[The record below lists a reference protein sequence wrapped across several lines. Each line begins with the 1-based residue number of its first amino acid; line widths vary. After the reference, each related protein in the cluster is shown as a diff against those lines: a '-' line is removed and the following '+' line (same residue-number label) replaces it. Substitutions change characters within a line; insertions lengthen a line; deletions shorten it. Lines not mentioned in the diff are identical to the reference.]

1 MNTINLKY
9 NLMKNQNSALIPE
22 EEKLS
27 FTQFIQKTQEETI
40 RVQNLL
46 DSIENESS
54 KKNSLLQSRSKFFQK
69 SADTTKVK
77 VSDLD
82 QEILNVQNRIL
93 SQKKQICQQKFDDQQ
108 ALRKL
113 KILEQDLQHSQQKYN
128 SAVSKNRLIRDNID
142 ILRKDQKIFK
152 DLCKS
157 LQNSIGE
164 SKQKMEEMTEIGAK
178 TRKNREFAEVQINE
192 LESQADVETKEYKKS
207 INTLKGLIRKEK
219 SLKNEIGSVV
229 AQSNLTPD
237 SRVIENEEIDLK
249 KKIVRLS
256 WKIAQDKA
264 NMMMNLNKLE
274 EYEDIIKKF
283 QELTGVSNYQSL
295 LKHYMET
302 REHNKT
308 LTEYVENL
316 NAELQQLENQL
327 VEVKSQVS
335 NYRILTNDNPN
346 KEVNKEVKNNEKN
359 VEKKQKKHDLA
370 DFDKM
375 KKRISEIF
383 SKVGGRSI
391 KDSSTL
397 NEFEIV
403 VAQVKEIERRCHEIV
418 DISSEFKQQPEG
430 KHRSSYKIEVEI
442 PTFQDKEKDT
452 DEDDGYL
459 TWQEFGNKEQKKI
472 KRKK

>member
-1 MNTINLKY
+1 
-9 NLMKNQNSALIPE
+9 MKNQNSVLIPE

-27 FTQFIQKTQEETI
+27 FSQFVQKTHEETI

-46 DSIENESS
+46 ESIENESS
-54 KKNSLLQSRSKFFQK
+54 KKNSLLQSRSKFYQK

-152 DLCKS
+152 DLCKN
-157 LQNSIGE
+157 LQNSIAE
-164 SKQKMEEMTEIGAK
+164 SKQKMEEMTDIGAK
-178 TRKNREFAEVQINE
+178 TRKNREFAEIQINE
-192 LESQADVETKEYKKS
+192 LESQADIETKEYKQS

-219 SLKNEIGSVV
+219 NLKNEIGSII

-237 SRVIENEEIDLK
+237 LKTIENEEIDLK

-264 NMMMNLNKLE
+264 NMIMNLNKIE

-302 REHNKT
+302 REHNAT
-308 LTEYVENL
+308 LTKYVENL
-316 NAELQQLENQL
+316 TAELQQLENQL
-327 VEVKSQVS
+327 TEVKSQVS
-335 NYRILTNDNPN
+335 NYKILKSDESSKEKN
-346 KEVNKEVKNNEKN
+346 KEGKKNEKKD
-359 VEKKQKKHDLA
+359 EKKSEKSHLA
-370 DFDKM
+370 DFENM
-375 KKRISEIF
+375 KKKISEIF
-383 SKVGGRSI
+383 NRVGCRGI
-391 KDSSTL
+391 KDSNTL
-397 NEFEIV
+397 NEFEVV
-403 VAQVKEIERRCHEIV
+403 VAQVKEIEKRCHEIV
-418 DISSEFKQQPEG
+418 DISTGFRQQPEG

-442 PTFQDKEKDT
+442 PAFQDKDKDT

-459 TWQEFGNKEQKKI
+459 TWQEFGNKELKKS